1 MYLRYRTQKAQKK
14 KIGTV
19 CRMEKH
25 SSFRSDWEA
34 AVSND
39 KIETKSYDK
48 VINILLINVL
58 EPNL

>member
-1 MYLRYRTQKAQKK
+1 
-14 KIGTV
+14 
-19 CRMEKH
+19 MEKH